1 MPCWHRSSSDGAAV
15 ASRPA
20 SVSELYLGLIS
31 GTSLDGVDAALVA
44 IDHGRPRLSAS
55 LSLPYP
61 DGLLRDVKRAANPA
75 ESLTAD
81 DFGVLDT
88 RLGEHF
94 ARAALDLLGQANVK
108 PAQVTAIGSHGQ
120 TVAHEADGPH
130 PYSVQLGDP
139 NRVAEATGID
149 TVADFRRRDL
159 AAGGQGAPLMPGF
172 HETVF
177 RRDGR
182 DTAVLNLGGIA
193 NLTLLPADPDGP
205 IVGFDT
211 GPANCLL
218 DLWARR
224 CLGRDY
230 DEDGGLARRGTPD
243 GELLVA
249 MLADP
254 FFHQPPP
261 KSTGTQHFSEAWL
274 DRALGRRQRKH
285 EDVAATLTEL
295 TAVTVHDALED
306 AAFEPTD
313 LLCCGGGAH
322 NRFLLERLISYL
334 PDTAVTTTETA
345 GIPPDWVEAMGFAWL
360 ARETLAGRPG
370 NRHTVT
376 GANGPRVLGG
386 LYPGG
391 CRQPPGR

>member
-1 MPCWHRSSSDGAAV
+1 
-15 ASRPA
+15 
-20 SVSELYLGLIS
+20 VSELYLGLIS

-44 IDHGRPRLSAS
+44 FEDGRPRLSAS

-61 DGLLRDVKRAANPA
+61 DELLRDVKRAANPG
-75 ESLTAD
+75 ESFTAD
-81 DFGVLDT
+81 HFGALDA
-88 RLGEHF
+88 RLGDHF
-94 ARAALDLLGQANVK
+94 ARAALDLIDQAK
-108 PAQVTAIGSHGQ
+108 AQPDKVVAIGSHGQ
-120 TVAHEADGPH
+120 TVAHDADAPH
-130 PYSVQLGDP
+130 PYSLQLGDP
-139 NRVAEATGID
+139 SRIAEGTGID

-172 HETVF
+172 HETAF

-193 NLTLLPADPDGP
+193 NLTLLPGDPKGP
-205 IVGFDT
+205 TVGFDT
-211 GPANCLL
+211 GPANCFL

-224 CLGRDY
+224 CLGRNY
-230 DEDGGLARRGTPD
+230 DDDGALARSGKPD
-243 GELLVA
+243 GDLLA
-249 MLADP
+249 TMLSDG
-254 FFHQPPP
+254 FFHRPPP

-295 TAVTVHDALED
+295 TAVTVRDALAA
-306 AAFEPTD
+306 AAFHPTD

-322 NRFLLERLISYL
+322 NRFLLERLAAYL
-334 PDTAVTTTETA
+334 PDTTVASTEVA
-345 GIPPDWVEAMGFAWL
+345 GIPPDWVEAMGFGWL

-370 NRHTVT
+370 NRCTVT
-376 GANGPRVLGG
+376 GATGPRVLGA

-391 CRQPPGR
+391 CR

>member
-1 MPCWHRSSSDGAAV
+1 M
-15 ASRPA
+15 
-20 SVSELYLGLIS
+20 SELYLGLIS

-44 IDHGRPRLSAS
+44 FEDGRPRLSAS
-55 LSLPYP
+55 LGLPYP
-61 DGLLRDVKRAANPA
+61 EELLRDVQRAADPA

-81 DFGVLDT
+81 QIGALDA
-88 RLGEHF
+88 RIGDHF
-94 ARAALDLLGQANVK
+94 ARAALDLLGRAGVT
-108 PAQVTAIGSHGQ
+108 PAEVTAIGSHGQ
-120 TVAHEADGPH
+120 TVAHEAGGPH

-172 HETVF
+172 HETIF
-177 RRDGR
+177 RLEGR

-193 NLTLLPADPDGP
+193 NLTLLPGDAERHT
-205 IVGFDT
+205 IGFDT

-224 CLGRDY
+224 CLGRGY
-230 DEDGGLARRGTPD
+230 DEDGALARRGKPD
-243 GELLVA
+243 DDLLA
-249 MLADP
+249 SMLSDR
-254 FFHQPPP
+254 FFHRPPP
-261 KSTGTQHFSEAWL
+261 KSTGTQHFGEAWL
-274 DRALGRRQRKH
+274 DRALGRQQRRP
-285 EDVAATLTEL
+285 EDVAATLTDL
-295 TAVTVHDALED
+295 TAVTVRDALAD
-306 AAFEPTD
+306 AGSRPAQ

-322 NRFLLERLISYL
+322 NRFLLERLAAHL
-334 PDTAVTTTETA
+334 PDTTVATTEAA

-370 NRHTVT
+370 NRYTVT
-376 GANGPRVLGG
+376 GAAGPRVLGA

-391 CRQPPGR
+391 CR